1 MKSGRCPNKTAPF
14 KTEKS
19 RSSGIINRLSGNAF
33 WTASSI
39 IGQLE
44 NPPTIIILDTPFV
57 DLLER
62 VFFIKVMMLS
72 IVGVK
77 SLIIK
82 SALHLNLSPR
92 RVISFTYDDDL
103 ITDCISL
110 PSKSLYISNREIGI

>member
-1 MKSGRCPNKTAPF
+1 
-14 KTEKS
+14 
-19 RSSGIINRLSGNAF
+19 
-33 WTASSI
+33 
-39 IGQLE
+39 
-44 NPPTIIILDTPFV
+44 V